1 MYFCG
6 VKQIRRANVTS
17 KMAKKKI
24 YIERVLNSSSRNLI
38 WSLISTPSGLERW
51 MADEVTEK
59 DGAFTFRWGETW
71 AHHDIH
77 TAYIIN
83 KVKENRMRF
92 KWDTDDDPDSY
103 VELGMM
109 KSDLTGNYT
118 LTITDFAYPDD
129 VESMEDLWW
138 EDLERMHRSTGL

>member
-1 MYFCG
+1 
-6 VKQIRRANVTS
+6 
-17 KMAKKKI
+17 MAKKKI

-38 WSLISTPSGLERW
+38 WSLISTASGLERW

-59 DGAFTFRWGETW
+59 TGTFTFRWGETW
-71 AHHDIH
+71 THHDIH
-77 TAYIIN
+77 TASILN

-92 KWDTDDDPDSY
+92 KWDNDDDPESY

-109 KSDLTGNYT
+109 KSELTGNYT

-129 VESMEDLWW
+129 VESMEDLWE
-138 EDLERMHRSTGL
+138 EDLERLHRSTGL